1 MHALDSGPVKSVRVR
16 HTESDVQEVGHPA
29 RIVINVL
36 YGIGSV
42 PSETLHLLMVQS
54 THDRIHE
61 LNEPVD
67 GIFAIATTFSNVKVC
82 LMLLKRQLLY
92 SIRRF
97 DSGHESLLQDNV
109 SLGTSLGSTK
119 GI

>member
-1 MHALDSGPVKSVRVR
+1 ML
-16 HTESDVQEVGHPA
+16 
-29 RIVINVL
+29 L

-54 THDRIHE
+54 HDRIHE
-61 LNEPVD
+61 LNEPVE
-67 GIFAIATTFSNVKVC
+67 GIFASATTFSNVKVC

-97 DSGHESLLQDNV
+97 NSGHEMSRRTL
-109 SLGTSLGSTK
+109 THTK
-119 GI
+119 LSFRTMCR